1 MVFLR
6 ARCCD
11 YDGRYW
17 KQPLIDMLAE
27 LPNSW
32 TIINGA
38 VSNQNDPSGW
48 EEEIFRKNG
57 GTHDWGTVAVIYN
70 LKHDAWVALLLKT
83 LTPATFEASVVFAD
97 PALSLYGAFWPRSVC
112 DKMAGRTPGQVIEAA
127 KEPCAPADMLLCL
140 PTFSATPQHS
150 FVSLA
155 CAL

>member
-70 LKHDAWVALLLKT
+70 LKHDAWVALLLNT
-83 LTPATFEASVVFAD
+83 DACHIRSI
-97 PALSLYGAFWPRSVC
+97 GSVC
-112 DKMAGRTPGQVIEAA
+112 RSCTEFVWRFLAA
-127 KEPCAPADMLLCL
+127 QC
-140 PTFSATPQHS
+140 
-150 FVSLA
+150 VR
-155 CAL
+155 